1 MTRTRRRPRSRRTAA
16 GALLAALALTLGAC
30 SLLPGRGAPDLAAS
44 DLITLRVTSAGMF
57 GYFGGATT
65 EVDTNSI
72 SMRYRLP
79 NDAVIFEHTEELA
92 DGDRERIEEA
102 AEKYVGWEK
111 TLSDRERIPCTDT
124 PPTGVEI
131 SGSVTHDSSVQDC
144 VDDTPLRDLRERVD
158 DAEPE
163 LTEHLARPVDDWT
176 IEIRPWAEDGPDEA
190 APVERYELS
199 KAQHEIGMGISAEN
213 APEGWGAGLAPGD
226 DDDGDGTRSAPLGW
240 DATGTVL
247 TEINDYLLGQDQLG
261 CGDQTGEIRVIK
273 QGDPSLT
280 WTYRLCPGQQ
290 SEVLAET
297 LRGL

>member
-1 MTRTRRRPRSRRTAA
+1 MTRTRRMPRARSTAA

-44 DLITLRVTSAGMF
+44 DVITLHITSAGMF

-65 EVDTNSI
+65 EIDADTI

-79 NDAVIFEHTEELA
+79 NDAVIYDLTEELEA
-92 DGDRERIEEA
+92 GDRERIEEA
-102 AEKYVGWEK
+102 AEKYVAWEK
-111 TLSDRERIPCTDT
+111 TLSEKERTPCTDI
-124 PPTGVEI
+124 PSTGVEI

-144 VDDTPLRDLRERVD
+144 GDDTPLRDLRQRVD

-163 LTEHLARPVDDWT
+163 PAEHLAHPLDDWT
-176 IEIRPWAEDGPDEA
+176 IEIRPWAEDGPDES
-190 APVERYELS
+190 APVERYVLT

-213 APEGWGAGLAPGD
+213 TPDGWGAGLAPGD
-226 DDDGDGTRSAPLGW
+226 DEDGDGTGSAPLGW
-240 DATGTVL
+240 DATGAVL
-247 TEINDYLLGQDQLG
+247 TEINDYLLGRDQLG

-273 QGDPSLT
+273 QGDPSQT

-297 LRGL
+297 LRSL